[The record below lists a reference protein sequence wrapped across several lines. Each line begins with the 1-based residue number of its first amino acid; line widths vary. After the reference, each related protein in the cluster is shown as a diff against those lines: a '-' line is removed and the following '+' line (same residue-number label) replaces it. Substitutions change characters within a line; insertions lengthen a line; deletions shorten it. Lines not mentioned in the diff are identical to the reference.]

1 MHRKGGGG
9 LAVALRGLRP
19 VSEQRQGS
27 ISLGLHAG
35 LVQCQYPHQLLL
47 QGKGA
52 AGVRRGDIR
61 RGKLR
66 QRPQRSLALGFLV
79 AGALQR
85 RRKGLETESLDKK
98 SVAELLKTA
107 PPELCDVLNLR
118 QQLAKSSVRKY
129 QAMEKTVCEDGRA
142 RGMFQFYRRTNA
154 SQLVLMPA
162 VRRLFY
168 NIILSRILRLSLK
181 FLP

>member
-1 MHRKGGGG
+1 M
-9 LAVALRGLRP
+9 
-19 VSEQRQGS
+19 
-27 ISLGLHAG
+27 
-35 LVQCQYPHQLLL
+35 
-47 QGKGA
+47 
-52 AGVRRGDIR
+52 
-61 RGKLR
+61 
-66 QRPQRSLALGFLV
+66 
-79 AGALQR
+79 
-85 RRKGLETESLDKK
+85 ETESLDKK